1 MASSSS
7 SSSATAPASRGPG
20 PEKCAPAI
28 APAATAHTRKTL
40 TDKLKDC
47 ADAMSSVKSEHDAL
61 LSSEKIAKKLAKEYT
76 KVDLDSFIASV
87 EAEAELLNRDD
98 VVTASQRR
106 KATMKRQR
114 EEKRAKQAE
123 QELMV
128 QQFMECARAYAWG
141 GAGGAERYMS
151 SLDLSKITGL
161 GGEFHATD
169 AELGR
174 ELPESFALLGPKDG
188 FNGPPSKKAKTD

>member
-7 SSSATAPASRGPG
+7 SSSATAPVSRGP
-20 PEKCAPAI
+20 APAI

-47 ADAMSSVKSEHDAL
+47 ADAMSNAKSEHDAL
-61 LSSEKIAKKLAKEYT
+61 ISSEKIAKKLAKDYT
-76 KVDLDSFIASV
+76 KVDLESFIASV
-87 EAEAELLNRDD
+87 EEEVELLNRDD

-114 EEKRAKQAE
+114 EEKRAKQAA

-141 GAGGAERYMS
+141 GAGGVERYMS
-151 SLDLSKITGL
+151 SLDLSTISGL
-161 GGEFHATD
+161 GVEFKVSD

-174 ELPESFALLGPKDG
+174 ELPESFGQLGPKDG